1 MTREEIH
8 KNVLTIRNYY
18 FSIQNK
24 IDNGYNVSE
33 LDIDSKTHNKM
44 IDDTI
49 KSAFED
55 HKINCSIDQISIGL

>member
-24 IDNGYNVSE
+24 LDNGYKISD
-33 LDIDSKTHNKM
+33 LDIDSETHNKM
-44 IDDTI
+44 IDDII
-49 KSAFED
+49 KSAIED
-55 HKINCSIDQISIGL
+55 HKMILVLEKYKL

>member
-24 IDNGYNVSE
+24 IDNGCNVSE
-33 LDIDSKTHNKM
+33 LDIDSKTHNNI

-49 KSAFED
+49 KSALEE
-55 HKINCSIDQISIGL
+55 HKMILALEKYKL

>member
-8 KNVLTIRNYY
+8 RNVLEIRNHY
-18 FSIQNK
+18 FSIKDK

-33 LDIDSKTHNKM
+33 LDIDSKTHNRM

-49 KSAFED
+49 KSALED
-55 HKINCSIDQISIGL
+55 HRMILALEKYKL

>member
-24 IDNGYNVSE
+24 IDNQLLHRPNIYWLVKAQV
-33 LDIDSKTHNKM
+33 D
-44 IDDTI
+44 
-49 KSAFED
+49 
-55 HKINCSIDQISIGL
+55 

>member
-24 IDNGYNVSE
+24 LDNGYKISD
-33 LDIDSKTHNKM
+33 LDIDSETHNKM

-49 KSAFED
+49 KSALED
-55 HKINCSIDQISIGL
+55 HRIILALEKYRL

>member
-24 IDNGYNVSE
+24 LDNGYKISD
-33 LDIDSKTHNKM
+33 LDIDSETHNKM

-49 KSAFED
+49 KSAIED